1 MTGSLDLQP
10 SISDGD
16 LARAAADGDRE
27 AFAEIYDRY
36 ADRLYDFCV
45 GLLGDR
51 DAAADC
57 VQDAFCVAATDLGG
71 LREPDKL
78 RPWLY
83 SIARHHAMRRLRHR
97 YREEVSDELPD
108 MISQEASPET
118 LAGHSEL
125 ARLVAE
131 AAGGLSDRDRELLDL
146 SYRHGLDG
154 PELAE
159 ALGVTLTSA
168 NTMMFRLRN
177 TVERCL
183 GALLVARGAQA
194 NPSACPELAVILKGW
209 DGQFSVLMRKRMARH
224 IDACDTCEQDQR
236 QQVNPVALLGSA
248 AVFIPAPAA
257 LRRQTLDRVQLTSAS
272 SSMAEASDPS
282 PRSSSAEIAGPSAGS
297 RLAGK
302 RRMALVVG
310 IPLLCLGLTIPL
322 FPRQEDPVS
331 RVVDTGTDSS
341 EGPRSVVPAAIK
353 GAPTPARQK
362 PVQSAGTAGQ
372 SVPTQRAQMPAGGN
386 TSGPAGTPG
395 PIPAPDN
402 PGQAPVIMLPN
413 TGPVTAPAPPPI
425 YSEPAPDSDAK
436 TTTIDSQGAIE
447 TADTETAG
455 TETVYGPTGTDPI
468 DPAPKGPVNL
478 GPLPNPNLNLP
489 KTNTVTIPNL
499 KDTTLDLPPKT
510 PPKSDT
516 TTGSGSGT
524 TGGTKPGSGTSGG
537 GSSGGGS
544 SGGTT
549 GGTKPGGTTG
559 GGTTSGGT
567 TGGGTTSG
575 GTKTGTNTNA
585 NSLTKGT
592 TSTSK

>member
-1 MTGSLDLQP
+1 MTGALDLQP
-10 SISDGD
+10 SVSDGD

-83 SIARHHAMRRLRHR
+83 SIARHHAMRRLRLR

-108 MISQEASPET
+108 MISHEASPET

-168 NTMMFRLRN
+168 NTMMFRLRQ

-194 NPSACPELAVILKGW
+194 NPHACPELAEILKGW
-209 DGQFSVLMRKRMARH
+209 DGKFSVLMRKRMARH
-224 IDACDTCEQDQR
+224 IDACHTCEQDQR
-236 QQVNPVALLGSA
+236 QQFNPVALLGST

-272 SSMAEASDPS
+272 SSMVEASGPS
-282 PRSSSAEIAGPSAGS
+282 ARPSTAEISGPSAGS

-322 FPRQEDPVS
+322 FPRQEDSVS
-331 RVVDTGTDSS
+331 RVVDIGTGSS
-341 EGPRSVVPAAIK
+341 EGPRSVVPAAIQ

-362 PVQSAGTAGQ
+362 PVPSAGIAGE
-372 SVPTQRAQMPAGGN
+372 SVPTEQAQTPAGGN
-386 TSGPAGTPG
+386 TPVPASTPG
-395 PIPAPDN
+395 PTPEPDN
-402 PGQAPVIMLPN
+402 PGPAPDITLPN
-413 TGPVTAPAPPPI
+413 TVPDTAPAPPQI

-436 TTTIDSQGAIE
+436 TTTADSEGAIE
-447 TADTETAG
+447 TA
-455 TETVYGPTGTDPI
+455 ETVDSPTGTNPI

-489 KTNTVTIPNL
+489 KTNTVTIPNMN
-499 KDTTLDLPPKT
+499 DTSLNLQPSGPPN
-510 PPKSDT
+510 SIT
-516 TTGSGSGT
+516 TTGSGGKATWNTKPDGGT
-524 TGGTKPGSGTSGG
+524 TSGGTKPGTTSGG
-537 GSSGGGS
+537 TPG
-544 SGGTT
+544 GGTT
-549 GGTKPGGTTG
+549 SGGTKPG
-559 GGTTSGGT
+559 TTSGGGT

-575 GTKTGTNTNA
+575 GTKP
-585 NSLTKGT
+585 GT

>member
-1 MTGSLDLQP
+1 MTGALELQP

-16 LARAAADGDRE
+16 LARAAADGDRQ

-36 ADRLYDFCV
+36 ADRLYDFCI

-71 LREPDKL
+71 LRDPDKL

-83 SIARHHAMRRLRHR
+83 SIARNHAMRRLRHR

-108 MISQEASPET
+108 MISPEASPET
-118 LAGHSEL
+118 LAGQSEL

-168 NTMMFRLRN
+168 NTMMFRLRQ

-224 IDACDTCEQDQR
+224 IDACETCEQDQR
-236 QQVNPVALLGSA
+236 QQVNPVALLGST

-272 SSMAEASDPS
+272 SSMVEASGPS
-282 PRSSSAEIAGPSAGS
+282 GRSSSAEIAGPSAGS

-302 RRMALVVG
+302 RRMALVAG

-341 EGPRSVVPAAIK
+341 EGPRAVIPAAIE

-372 SVPTQRAQMPAGGN
+372 SVPTLRAQTPAGGN
-386 TSGPAGTPG
+386 TPGSAGTPG
-395 PIPAPDN
+395 PIAEPDN
-402 PGQAPVIMLPN
+402 PGQAPDIMLPN

-425 YSEPAPDSDAK
+425 YSEPAPDSDTT

-447 TADTETAG
+447 TADTET
-455 TETVYGPTGTDPI
+455 VSGPTGTDPI

-478 GPLPNPNLNLP
+478 GPLPNPNLNTKITSPLP

-524 TGGTKPGSGTSGG
+524 TGGTKPGSGTSSGG

-567 TGGGTTSG
+567 TGGGTTGGGTTSG
-575 GTKTGTNTNA
+575 GTKP
-585 NSLTKGT
+585 GT